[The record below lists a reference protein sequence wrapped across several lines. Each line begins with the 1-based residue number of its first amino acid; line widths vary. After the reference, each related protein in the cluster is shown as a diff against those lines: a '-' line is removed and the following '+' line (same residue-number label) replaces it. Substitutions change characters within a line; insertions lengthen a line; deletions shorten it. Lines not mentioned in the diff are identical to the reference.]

1 MIKLNHVTK
10 RYGKSEVIKDLNLE
24 IPNGKIVGYIG
35 PNGAGKTTTLSMITG
50 ITNISEG
57 EVTLN
62 GVNIEKNPIEAKKL
76 FGLVPDSPDVFLK
89 FTPIQYFN
97 FIADM
102 YDVNKEDRN
111 KRIEEFSERFEVKQ
125 YLNQA
130 IEDLS
135 HGTRQKIIIIGVLIH
150 EPEIWILD
158 EPMTGLDPNAA
169 FTLKELMKEHAKKG
183 KTVLFSTHVLE
194 VAEKLCDEII
204 ILTKGKVI
212 YKGTYEKLLEK
223 YPETNSLEE
232 LFLLITKGEKEE

>member
-89 FTPIQYFN
+89 FTPIEYFN

-183 KTVLFSTHVLE
+183 KTVRFSTHVLE

-212 YKGTYEKLLEK
+212 YQGTYEKLLEK